1 MATGSKT
8 EESKPSLELPTELP
22 YDFLKKI
29 TNDFSKDL
37 KISGSP
43 FGTLYKVIFTL
54 NIFHSL
60 ILIKFGKS
68 ILIEGVSTGLNR
80 ESIQILA
87 K

>member
-8 EESKPSLELPTELP
+8 QSKPNLELPAELP

-54 NIFHSL
+54 NIFNYL
-60 ILIKFGKS
+60 ISVKFGK
-68 ILIEGVSTGLNR
+68 
-80 ESIQILA
+80 
-87 K
+87 